1 MSGNNDTKARPI
13 PGNRTDPKDKNL
25 ENERTAERENDKAR
39 EGERVEKT
47 PNPGHP
53 I

>member
-1 MSGNNDTKARPI
+1 MSGDDDTTNRPV
-13 PGNRTDPKDKNL
+13 PGNRTDRKEKNL
-25 ENERTAERENDKAR
+25 ENERTAERENDEAA

-53 I
+53 T